1 MKIITN
7 RQKIAKVLNFGKYP
21 VLYVDLDKMERDYI
35 KGSNC
40 RIKWNYQDEELLLNC
55 YLEVVNGRYQIGNE
69 GSIVTS
75 DYSVNDFINQIQW
88 SNTPIIECGQVV
100 AVAQFSKKKG
110 TKIIELMR
118 VADKKDIHSMIITY
132 LEEINE

>member
-7 RQKIAKVLNFGKYP
+7 GQEIAKVLNFGKYP
-21 VLYVDLDKMERDYI
+21 VLYVDLDKMERDYV

-55 YLEVVNGRYQIGNE
+55 YLEVENGRYQIGNE

>member
-21 VLYVDLDKMERDYI
+21 VLYVDLDKMERNYI

-55 YLEVVNGRYQIGNE
+55 YLEVENGRYQIGNE

>member
-7 RQKIAKVLNFGKYP
+7 RQEIAKVLNFGKYP

>member
-7 RQKIAKVLNFGKYP
+7 RQKIAKVLNLGKYP
-21 VLYVDLDKMERDYI
+21 VLYVDLDKMERDYV

-75 DYSVNDFINQIQW
+75 DYSVNDFIKQISW

>member
-7 RQKIAKVLNFGKYP
+7 RQEIAKVLNFGKYP
-21 VLYVDLDKMERDYI
+21 VLYVDLDKMERDYV

-55 YLEVVNGRYQIGNE
+55 YLEVENGRYQIGNE

-88 SNTPIIECGQVV
+88 SNTSVIECGQVV